1 VILSLL
7 LQLKM
12 LLTLPEK
19 QGSSNSWQLPT
30 ELSLNSL
37 FAWNA
42 LGNVG
47 GAKGIL
53 NLRERKKSQVESNSP
68 SGGRRHLRS
77 TGYVQHCRA

>member
-19 QGSSNSWQLPT
+19 QGSSNNWQLPT

-47 GAKGIL
+47 GAKEIL
-53 NLRERKKSQVESNSP
+53 NLRKRKESYVESNSP
-68 SGGRRHLRS
+68 SGRRRHLRS
-77 TGYVQHCRA
+77 AGYVQHCRA